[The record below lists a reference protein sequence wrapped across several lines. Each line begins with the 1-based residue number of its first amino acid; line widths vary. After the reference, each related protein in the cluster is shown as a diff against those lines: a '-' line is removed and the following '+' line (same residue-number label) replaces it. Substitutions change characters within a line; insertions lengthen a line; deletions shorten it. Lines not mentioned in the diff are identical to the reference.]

1 MPATWPIAGELLKA
15 RNTRLKQG
23 NIARQAL
30 ISVTNKENRLSFSL
44 KYFLCILCQKLRY
57 RGKPD
62 IMDSALT
69 EPHLMGGVNGDGT
82 NKKAVCR
89 VHGAMGEAETARSEI
104 EEHV

>member
-1 MPATWPIAGELLKA
+1 
-15 RNTRLKQG
+15 
-23 NIARQAL
+23 
-30 ISVTNKENRLSFSL
+30 
-44 KYFLCILCQKLRY
+44 
-57 RGKPD
+57 
-62 IMDSALT
+62 MDSALT